1 MRWNKLHI
9 IGVIYVMAMLLTGCA
24 NGKGSGDSILP
35 FTSIVPGMSIEEIRK
50 LEPELE
56 EEEGGYALTKDYQGF
71 PMETYL
77 LPEKT
82 ESMIVWN
89 CNDDELDLDK
99 LVESL
104 TNYFDERYEVYTTV
118 EDDDYTAVDWRTETY
133 DILLADTSFS
143 FMGMETREVTVY
155 LSLRLDLEDSTE

>member
-1 MRWNKLHI
+1 
-9 IGVIYVMAMLLTGCA
+9 
-24 NGKGSGDSILP
+24 
-35 FTSIVPGMSIEEIRK
+35 
-50 LEPELE
+50 
-56 EEEGGYALTKDYQGF
+56 
-71 PMETYL
+71 
-77 LPEKT
+77 
-82 ESMIVWN
+82 MIVWN

>member
-1 MRWNKLHI
+1 
-9 IGVIYVMAMLLTGCA
+9 
-24 NGKGSGDSILP
+24 
-35 FTSIVPGMSIEEIRK
+35 
-50 LEPELE
+50 
-56 EEEGGYALTKDYQGF
+56 
-71 PMETYL
+71 METYL

-89 CNDDELDLDK
+89 CNDDELDLDM

-118 EDDDYTAVDWRTETY
+118 EEDDYTAVDWRTETY
-133 DILLADTSFS
+133 DILLADTSLS